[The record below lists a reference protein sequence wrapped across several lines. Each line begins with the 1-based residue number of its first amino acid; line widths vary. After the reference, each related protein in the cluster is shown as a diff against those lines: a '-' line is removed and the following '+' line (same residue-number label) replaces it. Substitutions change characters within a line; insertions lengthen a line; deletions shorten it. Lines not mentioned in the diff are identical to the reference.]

1 MMVMSETFIVKGFLY
16 LVDPMDLSLLGTEK
30 KIVLKLKKIYG
41 HKICFKCV
49 G

>member
-30 KIVLKLKKIYG
+30 KN
-41 HKICFKCV
+41 CFKV
-49 G
+49 EKNLWA